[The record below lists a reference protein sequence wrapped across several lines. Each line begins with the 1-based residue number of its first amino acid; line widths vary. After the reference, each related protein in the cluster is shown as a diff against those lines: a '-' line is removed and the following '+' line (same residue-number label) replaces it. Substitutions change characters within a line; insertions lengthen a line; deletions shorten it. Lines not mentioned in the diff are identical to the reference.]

1 MRCRKS
7 KEARDGKEIRVAAK
21 EREIFYNTDA
31 KCRQLLKQEVSLST
45 SAPTFSLHLAPLYLG
60 PYDCYLLFLKP

>member
-7 KEARDGKEIRVAAK
+7 KEARDGKEIRVVAK
-21 EREIFYNTDA
+21 EREIYNMDA